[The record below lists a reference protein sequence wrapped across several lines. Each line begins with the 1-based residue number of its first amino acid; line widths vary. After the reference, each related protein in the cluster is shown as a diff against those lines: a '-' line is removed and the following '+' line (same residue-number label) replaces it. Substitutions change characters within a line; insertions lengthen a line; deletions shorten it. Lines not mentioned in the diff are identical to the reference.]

1 MRDKNEIILTP
12 AKSGYGLTDP
22 ERLETARLM
31 LKAGYRVEL
40 GRRYPAGKT
49 SGLYEYYMII
59 DKPER

>member
-1 MRDKNEIILTP
+1 MQDKNEIILTP

-40 GRRYPAGKT
+40 EDDTLR
-49 SGLYEYYMII
+49 
-59 DKPER
+59 ERLPTL